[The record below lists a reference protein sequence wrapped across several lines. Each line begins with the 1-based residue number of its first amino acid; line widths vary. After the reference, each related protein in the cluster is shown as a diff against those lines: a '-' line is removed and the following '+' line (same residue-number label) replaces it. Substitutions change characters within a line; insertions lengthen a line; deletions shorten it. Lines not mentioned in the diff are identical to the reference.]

1 MLISRPKAKQLHN
14 SNHLWAIT
22 MKISLRQSIISL
34 AALMLGIFLGVFMG
48 ANGADIGDQPLLV
61 RASLLALAI
70 AAGLIAIYPLVPGFT
85 NKPTAYVMV
94 VCLPAVLPAF
104 AYYLAI
110 LPTQA
115 GEGFSASQSRSELIT
130 DSSSNGLVEVGFSYP
145 IYTPTLTIKNNGLYT
160 ERVNVFL
167 RMIDSGGGSALFRAI
182 RNQVP
187 GTALSVESSIR
198 GLLSER
204 DGVLFLPLAIP
215 PLQEVTGQVVFII
228 SNLND
233 GTSFTDALSSAY
245 QAQFEIR
252 DPASGQLLLE
262 FPLEHI

>member
-1 MLISRPKAKQLHN
+1 
-14 SNHLWAIT
+14 

-34 AALMLGIFLGVFMG
+34 AALILALFLAIFLS
-48 ANGADIGDQPLLV
+48 ANGADVGAQPLLI
-61 RASLLALAI
+61 RALLLAATI
-70 AAGLIAIYPLVPGFT
+70 TSALIALYPLVPGFAG
-85 NKPTAYVMV
+85 KPLPFAMV
-94 VCLPAVLPAF
+94 ICVPAVLPAF
-104 AYYLAI
+104 VYYLLV
-110 LPTQA
+110 LPNQA

-160 ERVNVFL
+160 QQVNVFL
-167 RMIDSGGGSALFRAI
+167 RMIDSGGGNSLFRAI
-182 RNQVP
+182 RRRVP
-187 GTALSVESSIR
+187 GVALSVESSIR

-204 DGVLFLPLAIP
+204 DGVLFLPVAVP

-245 QAQFEIR
+245 QAQFELR
-252 DPASGQLLLE
+252 DPETGELLLE